1 MWLGTY
7 PPPLVRGSLRTY
19 YAVGAEGDGPVIE
32 GDVRVIE
39 VAVVYVHAAVAAS

>member
-7 PPPLVRGSLRTY
+7 PPPLVRGSPRTY
-19 YAVGAEGDGPVIE
+19 YAVGAEGDGK
-32 GDVRVIE
+32 GDVPVIE